1 MSEDTDTVAVRV
13 SMRDIYLE
21 VQRQGKLLEQIASSL
36 PTQES
41 KVNDHENRIRK
52 LETRIGWAVGA
63 FGLLAA
69 VVPFL
74 VRLIP

>member
-1 MSEDTDTVAVRV
+1 MADDTDTTVVKV

-41 KVNDHENRIRK
+41 KVDDHEVRIRK
-52 LETRIGWAVGA
+52 LEMRMGWAVGG

-74 VRLIP
+74 VRLMP

>member
-1 MSEDTDTVAVRV
+1 MADDSDNVAVRV
-13 SMRDIYLE
+13 SMREIYLE
-21 VQRQGKLLEQIASSL
+21 VQKQGKLLEKIANSL
-36 PTQES
+36 PDSED
-41 KVNDHENRIRK
+41 KIDDHENRIRK